1 MHASQTQLE
10 SPPFTHQIN
19 NVEFE
24 DLDMDK
30 LRTVDVWVP
39 GNNLGINNKFKSFS
53 EECYKIFKERYPRCL
68 KGSVDVNPHTW
79 TSVVINHLY
88 HIIFIRGIDPPILRG
103 TLLRGQ
109 FKDPDMFVF
118 PNGCCTQGHCS
129 INLFYEIVIEE
140 LLKNKRIINTDESVK
155 KLYGDL
161 SLNQTDDMSTM
172 EENNHSCEQCGKLCK
187 LMCSTCKI
195 AHFCDRECLRL
206 AWPKHKK
213 DCKTVEVS
221 QSNEEHI

>member
-1 MHASQTQLE
+1 MDFINILYQMHVSQTQLE

-30 LRTVDVWVP
+30 LRTLD
-39 GNNLGINNKFKSFS
+39 NNTFKSFS
-53 EECYKIFKERYPRCL
+53 DECYKIFKDRYPRCL
-68 KGSVDVNPHTW
+68 KGSVDVNPHIW
-79 TSVVINHLY
+79 TSVVLNHL
-88 HIIFIRGIDPPILRG
+88 INKIS
-103 TLLRGQ
+103 TTLRGQ
-109 FKDPDMFVF
+109 FKDQYMFVF

-155 KLYGDL
+155 QLYGNL
-161 SLNQTDDMSTM
+161 PLNQTEDTSTM
-172 EENNHSCEQCGKLCK
+172 EENDHSCEQCGKLCK

-213 DCKTVEVS
+213 ACKTVEVS
-221 QSNEEHI
+221 QSNEEDI

>member
-1 MHASQTQLE
+1 MDFINILYQMHVSQTQLE

-30 LRTVDVWVP
+30 LRTLD
-39 GNNLGINNKFKSFS
+39 NNTFIPFS

-88 HIIFIRGIDPPILRG
+88 HKIFIGGIDPP
-103 TLLRGQ
+103 TLRGQ

-140 LLKNKRIINTDESVK
+140 LLKNKRIINTDEIVK
-155 KLYGDL
+155 KLYGNL

-213 DCKTVEVS
+213 ACKTVEVS
-221 QSNEEHI
+221 QSNEEDI

>member
-1 MHASQTQLE
+1 MDFINILYQMHVSQTQLE

-30 LRTVDVWVP
+30 LRTLD
-39 GNNLGINNKFKSFS
+39 NNTFIPFS

-68 KGSVDVNPHTW
+68 KGSVDVNPHIW
-79 TSVVINHLY
+79 TSVVLNHL
-88 HIIFIRGIDPPILRG
+88 INKIS
-103 TLLRGQ
+103 TTLRGQ

-155 KLYGDL
+155 QLYGNV
-161 SLNQTDDMSTM
+161 SLNQTEETFTM
-172 EENNHSCEQCGKLCK
+172 AENNHSCEQCGKSCTLRCSSCK
-187 LMCSTCKI
+187 V
-195 AHFCDRECLRL
+195 AHFCNRECLRM

-213 DCKTVEVS
+213 TCKTVEVS
-221 QSNEEHI
+221 QSNEEHV